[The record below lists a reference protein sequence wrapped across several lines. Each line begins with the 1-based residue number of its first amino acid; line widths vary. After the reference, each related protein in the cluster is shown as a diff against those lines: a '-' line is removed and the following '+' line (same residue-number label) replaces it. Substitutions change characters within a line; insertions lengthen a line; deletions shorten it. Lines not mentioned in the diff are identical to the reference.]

1 MRVLVVYCH
10 PSQNSFTY
18 EMTASFILGLKKAG
32 HEVIFNDL
40 YKINFQS
47 DMSEAEYMREG
58 FYDEHLALSQD
69 VIDQQKLINQSDAI
83 VFAYPV
89 FWSEAPSKLVGWFQR
104 VWTYGFAYGNKTMKD
119 LKKTLFLVTMGG
131 DSKEVVRQR
140 QIDAMKEVMVHDRMN
155 ERTEE
160 CEFIVFDRMSRDY
173 PERDLKKKDEL
184 ERAYQLGLTF
194 NDNI

>member
-58 FYDEHLALSQD
+58 FYDEHLALSQML
-69 VIDQQKLINQSDAI
+69 LINKNSLT
-83 VFAYPV
+83 
-89 FWSEAPSKLVGWFQR
+89 K
-104 VWTYGFAYGNKTMKD
+104 
-119 LKKTLFLVTMGG
+119 
-131 DSKEVVRQR
+131 
-140 QIDAMKEVMVHDRMN
+140 VMPLYLLIQYFGVKHQVN
-155 ERTEE
+155 
-160 CEFIVFDRMSRDY
+160 
-173 PERDLKKKDEL
+173 L
-184 ERAYQLGLTF
+184 
-194 NDNI
+194 